1 MDNRAIVIG
10 GSMSGLLTARVLSD
24 FFAEVTII
32 ERDSLSNEGEHRRG
46 VPQSRHAHGLL
57 AGGSDELE
65 DLFPAILDELVEAG
79 ALRADVVNDGRW
91 YFEGGPLRRSP
102 SGTNGILLSRPLLEG
117 GVRRRVRSL
126 RNVTIVD
133 GVSVRGLLHADGR
146 VVGVNTDSETLRAD
160 LVVDCSGR
168 ASKSLKW
175 LELMNFPQ
183 PLEEKVEMNVAYTTR
198 LFRRSERDLKG
209 DLFAVVPATPQKA
222 QSGVLL
228 AQENDRWIV
237 GLVSR
242 FGIQPPAD
250 IDGFRE
256 FARDLEAPYIYDA
269 IRNAEP
275 IGEAATMR
283 FPSSIRRRFERLRR
297 HPEGFLVCGD
307 AICSFNPVYGQG
319 MTVAAM
325 QAKSLHDLL
334 SVGVEDLARR
344 FYRAA
349 AKVIDT
355 PWALAVGSDLRM
367 PETKGKRTLA
377 GKLMGWYVS
386 KLHKFAHTSAE
397 AATSF
402 LRVAQLLDDPA
413 VLLRP
418 GLVFRVLTNTTARP
432 KRAKASHPVLA
443 RPQ

>member
-1 MDNRAIVIG
+1 MNNKAIVIG
-10 GSMSGLLTARVLSD
+10 GSMSGLLAARVLSD
-24 FFAEVTII
+24 FFAEVVVI
-32 ERDSLSNEGEHRRG
+32 ERDSLAREGEHRRG

-79 ALRADVVNDGRW
+79 ALRADVVNDGLW
-91 YFEGGPLRRSP
+91 HFEGAPLRRSP

-117 GVRRRVRSL
+117 GVRKRVRAL

-146 VVGVNTDSETLRAD
+146 VVGVNTDTETLRAD

-175 LELMNFPQ
+175 LAAMNFPR
-183 PLEEKVEMNVAYTTR
+183 PLEEEVEMNVAYTTR
-198 LFRRSERDLKG
+198 LFRRRERDLNG
-209 DLFAVVPATPQKA
+209 DLFAVVPATPKKA
-222 QSGVLL
+222 ESGVLL

-250 IDGFRE
+250 LDGFRE

-269 IRNAEP
+269 IRDAEP
-275 IGEAATMR
+275 IGDAATMR

-325 QAKSLHDLL
+325 QAKALHDLL
-334 SVGVEDLARR
+334 SVGIEDLASR
-344 FYRAA
+344 FYKAA

-377 GKLMGWYVS
+377 GKFMGWYVS

-418 GLVFRVLTNTTARP
+418 GLVFKVLTNTTARP
-432 KRAKASHPVLA
+432 KRAKLNRPVLA